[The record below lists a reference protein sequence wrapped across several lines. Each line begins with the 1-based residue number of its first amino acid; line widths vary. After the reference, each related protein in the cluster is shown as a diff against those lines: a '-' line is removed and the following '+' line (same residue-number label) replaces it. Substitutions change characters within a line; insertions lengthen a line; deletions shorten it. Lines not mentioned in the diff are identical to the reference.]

1 MYFSGVQNILECFA
15 HPKNT
20 LLVRKTQKIEDLSFS
35 HVKVAKNM
43 VKMALKWPKIAHFS
57 KFDKFTILADFH
69 DLSTK
74 KVMYESF
81 EPESKILGIFLPD

>member
-1 MYFSGVQNILECFA
+1 M
-15 HPKNT
+15 
-20 LLVRKTQKIEDLSFS
+20 
-35 HVKVAKNM
+35 KVAKNM

-81 EPESKILGIFLPD
+81 EPESKILDIFRPD

>member
-1 MYFSGVQNILECFA
+1 M
-15 HPKNT
+15 
-20 LLVRKTQKIEDLSFS
+20 
-35 HVKVAKNM
+35 KVAKNM

-81 EPESKILGIFLPD
+81 EPESKILDIFRPDQPKNRDFGPQLVKFPHFAKC